1 MKNQH
6 RLPGHVTP
14 ERYRL
19 MLKPDLEGF
28 VFQGEETIYLKLKKS
43 GKQIT
48 LHAKELDILS
58 AQFVSG
64 RRQFTAKNI
73 KYKPEDET
81 VALEFGSLLPKG
93 KGELFIQFKGILNDK
108 MSGFYRSRYLHEG
121 KEKHLATTQFEATDA
136 RRAFPCFDEP
146 ASKAVFDV
154 TLVVPK
160 QMTAISNTVAVKIAE
175 HDAGYKVVEFAPTP
189 KMSTYLLAFVVGNL
203 EYIEAR
209 SKRGV
214 LVRVFTTPEKK
225 HQAKF
230 ALSCATR
237 ALDFYEKY
245 FDIAYPLPV
254 LDMIAIPDFASAAME
269 NWGAIIYRESALL
282 VDEAGSSAATRQ
294 WVAIV
299 VAHEIAHMWFGN
311 LVTMHWWTH
320 LWLNEGFA
328 SYMEYKCVDSLFPEW
343 RMWEQYVSGRM
354 SAALRLDALENTHP
368 VEVEVRHP
376 GEISEIF
383 DEVSYAKGSAV
394 IRMLAEYLGEKVFR
408 EGLRHYLKKH
418 AYKNTRTEDLWQAL
432 QAVSKKPVQRI
443 MANWTK
449 QPGYPLLRLTEQPQ
463 NLRLDQA
470 RFYSS
475 RLSRQAAKNSQ
486 LWHIPVAYGSSK
498 ILLTSRRQ
506 NVPKARVPLKFNLG
520 ETSLFRVSYPAS
532 YLQSLGRLVS
542 AKKLSAIDRLG
553 LIRDAFA
560 LSESGQ
566 LPAAKVLELALAYK
580 NEDELIVWEE
590 LADGL
595 TRLRSLLYGTT
606 AYESYLAFCRDLF
619 SGIGKKLGWS
629 AGKNET
635 HHRHMLRSLVLV
647 QLGAS
652 GSQKVLSQAKSRLY
666 SSRPLPANL
675 KGAVYGLA
683 ARTGGKKVHATL
695 LAKYKAAS
703 SHEEQDRLGRS
714 LAQFSDARLL
724 KLTLD
729 FSLSGQVRAQDAPF
743 IIAAVLQNPAGRD
756 LAWKFIS
763 QNWQELVKRYGDGLG
778 LLGRLL
784 KATGV
789 FTSRK
794 KAQALEKFFK
804 RHAVSGAERTV
815 RQVLEK
821 VRSNADWLE
830 REEKNIYHWLQNRV

>member
-1 MKNQH
+1 
-6 RLPGHVTP
+6 
-14 ERYRL
+14 
-19 MLKPDLEGF
+19 
-28 VFQGEETIYLKLKKS
+28 
-43 GKQIT
+43 
-48 LHAKELDILS
+48 
-58 AQFVSG
+58 
-64 RRQFTAKNI
+64 
-73 KYKPEDET
+73 
-81 VALEFGSLLPKG
+81 
-93 KGELFIQFKGILNDK
+93 
-108 MSGFYRSRYLHEG
+108 
-121 KEKHLATTQFEATDA
+121 
-136 RRAFPCFDEP
+136 
-146 ASKAVFDV
+146 
-154 TLVVPK
+154 
-160 QMTAISNTVAVKIAE
+160 
-175 HDAGYKVVEFAPTP
+175 
-189 KMSTYLLAFVVGNL
+189 
-203 EYIEAR
+203 
-209 SKRGV
+209 
-214 LVRVFTTPEKK
+214 
-225 HQAKF
+225 
-230 ALSCATR
+230 
-237 ALDFYEKY
+237 
-245 FDIAYPLPV
+245 
-254 LDMIAIPDFASAAME
+254 MIAIPDFASAAME

-282 VDEAGSSAATRQ
+282 VDEAASSAATRQ

-368 VEVEVRHP
+368 VEVEVGHP

-394 IRMLAEYLGEKVFR
+394 IRMLAEYLGEKTFR
-408 EGLRHYLKKH
+408 EGLRRYLKKH

-432 QAVSKKPVQRI
+432 QAVSKKPVRQI
-443 MANWTK
+443 MATWTK

-486 LWHIPVAYGSSK
+486 LWQVPVTYGSSK
-498 ILLTSRRQ
+498 VLLTSRSQ
-506 NVPKARVPLKFNLG
+506 NLAKPKAPLKFNSG
-520 ETSLFRVSYPAS
+520 ETSLLRVSYPVA

-542 AKKLSAIDRLG
+542 AKKLPAIDRLG

-566 LPAAKVLELALAYK
+566 LPAIKVLELALAYK
-580 NEDELIVWEE
+580 NEEELIVWEE

-595 TRLRSLLYGTT
+595 MRLRSLLYGTA
-606 AYESYLAFCRDLF
+606 AYESYLAFCRSLF

-635 HHRHMLRSLVLV
+635 HHRHMLRSLVLT
-647 QLGAS
+647 QLGAN
-652 GSQKVLSQAKSRLY
+652 GDQKVLSQAKSKLNF
-666 SSRPLPANL
+666 SRPLPANL
-675 KGAVYGLA
+675 KGVVYGLA
-683 ARTGGKKVHATL
+683 ARMGGKKVHTTL
-695 LAKYKAAS
+695 LAKYKAAA

-714 LAQFSDARLL
+714 LAQFSDTHLL

-729 FSLSGQVRAQDAPF
+729 FALSRQVRAQDAPF
-743 IIAAVLQNPAGRD
+743 IIAAVFQNPAGRD

-763 QNWQELVKRYGDGLG
+763 QNWKELVKRYGDGLG
-778 LLGRLL
+778 LLSRLL
-784 KATGV
+784 KAAGV

-794 KAQALEKFFK
+794 KAVELEKFFK
-804 RHAVSGAERTV
+804 QHKILGAQRTV